1 MLDDLDGAGLVRRVD
16 ASAPIEDVRA
26 AMATELE
33 ALMGTGDAHDEAGE
47 TNEADE
53 GETQVE
59 HKVVRR
65 WRRSPFPGAY
75 YSGVPTQLHKRMPC
89 KDGTTVDGLRIR
101 RRPGSAGATGELRD
115 TWNSSQFGQ
124 LSQLSLGDLGS
135 GARAL

>member
-1 MLDDLDGAGLVRRVD
+1 ML
-16 ASAPIEDVRA
+16 
-26 AMATELE
+26 
-33 ALMGTGDAHDEAGE
+33 
-47 TNEADE
+47 
-53 GETQVE
+53 
-59 HKVVRR
+59 RR

-124 LSQLSLGDLGS
+124 LSLDDLGNES
-135 GARAL
+135 KAS